1 VVRINETVRGVKG
14 SVGNVKKLL
23 QYLNHQLFYF
33 ANTSFLTEYEK
44 KFGIKHVEKVSNF
57 I

>member
-33 ANTSFLTEYEK
+33 ANTSVLTEYEK